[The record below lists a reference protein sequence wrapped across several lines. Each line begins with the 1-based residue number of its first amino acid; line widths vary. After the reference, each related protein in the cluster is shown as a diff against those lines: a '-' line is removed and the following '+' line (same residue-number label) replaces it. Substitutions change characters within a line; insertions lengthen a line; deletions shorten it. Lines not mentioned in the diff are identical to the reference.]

1 MVKAEEEEVT
11 QYMIVTKEE
20 KTQYMIWV
28 KEEEKTC
35 ARVSGRE

>member
-28 KEEEKTC
+28 KEEENT
-35 ARVSGRE
+35 RVQVSGYK